1 MKVQKRKRLKR
12 AAALLFS
19 FVLIAGTS
27 VNVFAQENDTVTEIV
42 SESSLETEAV
52 TENPDTAP
60 NENQR
65 EESDI
70 TPDENQPAEPDTTPD
85 ENQPAEPDTAPDEN
99 QPAEPDTTPDESQ
112 PTEPDTAPD
121 ENQPAEPGTTPDES
135 QPIEPDTA
143 PDENQPAEPDTTPD
157 ENQPTEPGTT
167 PDESQPIEPDTA
179 PDENQPA
186 EPDTTPDEN
195 QPAEP
200 GTTPDENQPEQP
212 DAKPGE
218 NQTEKPGISPEKE
231 PSKKADEELS
241 KPATRTLSA
250 RSDIQGSSDYMWYT
264 NLNSSTGFDIQGIDN
279 GTKIQTTYGN
289 YGYLTFYETEE
300 NGTVKIDTYTAV
312 DMGNSLYGKRELSL
326 LDNGKY
332 VMVKYTVENMGDSVQ
347 TFKIGSSADV
357 QIGDNDQ
364 APVVGTSTGLSMSG
378 EPKNNY
384 KFNLFAPTVTTL
396 WYGYYSD
403 ANKNVFT
410 DLPNKSTPYTDDSGM
425 AWSWTGTVSPGMT
438 WSRYVLIGVGD
449 LPEPPGNP
457 AITTEELK
465 TGIPEEI
472 IGTAEPYNTVFIEIL
487 GSEYTVTADE
497 NGDFSL
503 PITLPADTPEGP
515 TGTSCYAISPEGGIS
530 DVVDGS
536 IEIIGAP
543 FIILKETETMV
554 GKDSE
559 LNEEW
564 YQSFIESSRGD
575 VSYDDSQVKI
585 GETGTYEVIYTAQRE
600 GFEDA
605 TATLIIEVHIHEFGT
620 EWKFDETSHWR
631 ECKCGEKGEVDS
643 HSFGEWVTDQ
653 EPTEEAEG
661 TRHRNCEIC
670 SYSESGTI
678 PQLDHKHIYGDW
690 QSNETS
696 HWRECKCG
704 EKGEVDSH
712 SFGEWVTDQEPT
724 EEAEG
729 TRHRNCEICSYSE
742 SGTIPQLDHKHI
754 YGDWQSNETSHWR
767 ECKCGEK
774 GEVDSHSFGEWVTDQ
789 EPTEEAEGTRHRN
802 CEICSYSESGTIP
815 QLDHKHIYG
824 DWQSNET
831 SHWRECKCGEK
842 SEVDSHSFGAWI
854 TDKAATASETGT
866 RHRECGVCGY
876 QEEGTIPA
884 TGREESTV
892 NNAEESES
900 EEENPPIDDR
910 EGNFSKNIE
919 KVDGIPDI
927 NVANSE
933 TELQL
938 MLLTNAEKQQLRN
951 GANIRVV
958 FDIKD
963 AESTVSSTDKT
974 LIESALNGYTTGQ
987 YLDISL
993 YKLIERTRI
1002 DINET
1007 PKKITVTIEVPENL
1021 RNADSTNK
1029 RKFAVIRVHNGM
1041 TEFLRDLDDDDN
1053 TVTIETDRF
1062 STYALVYQDGE
1073 SGTAYGNIISQN
1085 PNTGNHSIM
1094 DLFMILVMMV
1104 SGIGFLSLY
1113 FSSRKKN

>member
-99 QPAEPDTTPDESQ
+99 QPAEPDTTPDE
-112 PTEPDTAPD
+112 
-121 ENQPAEPGTTPDES
+121 NQPAEPGTTPD
-135 QPIEPDTA
+135 
-143 PDENQPAEPDTTPD
+143 
-157 ENQPTEPGTT
+157 G
-167 PDESQPIEPDTA
+167 
-179 PDENQPA
+179 
-186 EPDTTPDEN
+186 
-195 QPAEP
+195 
-200 GTTPDENQPEQP
+200 NQPEQP

-250 RSDIQGSSDYMWYT
+250 RSSDEGQSDYMWYT
-264 NLNSSTGFDIQGIDN
+264 TDILSEGSLGVTFNIKGLDN
-279 GTKIQTTYGN
+279 GTEIQTTYEN
-289 YGYLTFYETEE
+289 QGYRTAYETNEE
-300 NGTVKIDTYTAV
+300 EGTKQIETFGGFI
-312 DMGNSLYGKRELSL
+312 MGNNLLGKRELSL

-332 VMVKYTVENMGDSVQ
+332 VMIKYTVENMGDSVQ

-357 QIGDNDQ
+357 QIGNNDH

-410 DLPNKSTPYTDDSGM
+410 DLPDKSTPYTDDSGI
-425 AWSWTGTVSPGMT
+425 AWSWTGTVNPGMT

-487 GSEYTVTADE
+487 GSEYSVTADE

-503 PITLPADTPEGP
+503 PITLPTDTPEGP

-690 QSNETS
+690 
-696 HWRECKCG
+696 R
-704 EKGEVDSH
+704 
-712 SFGEWVTDQEPT
+712 
-724 EEAEG
+724 
-729 TRHRNCEICSYSE
+729 
-742 SGTIPQLDHKHI
+742 
-754 YGDWQSNETSHWR
+754 
-767 ECKCGEK
+767 
-774 GEVDSHSFGEWVTDQ
+774 
-789 EPTEEAEGTRHRN
+789 
-802 CEICSYSESGTIP
+802 
-815 QLDHKHIYG
+815 
-824 DWQSNET
+824 SNET

>member
-121 ENQPAEPGTTPDES
+121 ENQPA
-135 QPIEPDTA
+135 
-143 PDENQPAEPDTTPD
+143 
-157 ENQPTEPGTT
+157 EPGTT

-704 EKGEVDSH
+704 EK
-712 SFGEWVTDQEPT
+712 
-724 EEAEG
+724 
-729 TRHRNCEICSYSE
+729 
-742 SGTIPQLDHKHI
+742 
-754 YGDWQSNETSHWR
+754 
-767 ECKCGEK
+767 
-774 GEVDSHSFGEWVTDQ
+774 
-789 EPTEEAEGTRHRN
+789 
-802 CEICSYSESGTIP
+802 
-815 QLDHKHIYG
+815 
-824 DWQSNET
+824 
-831 SHWRECKCGEK
+831 